1 MIFEL
6 TSESSYIKLISILFK
21 EKRGPTVIGLQS
33 QLDLGSLVANI
44 PKLADMPIIPIH
56 VMDSDN
62 LYSQLEWQKIGARTM
77 FRFIYPLFSFL

>member
-1 MIFEL
+1 MYFVQ
-6 TSESSYIKLISILFK
+6 

-33 QLDLGSLVANI
+33 QVDLPTLVANI
-44 PKLADMPIIPIH
+44 PKLGDMPIIPIH

-77 FRFIYPLFSFL
+77 FRLVK